1 MTNLQTPPLALIVDW
16 GGVLTNGLD
25 HMLSKWTENEN
36 IDLQVYYE
44 VFNKWLGPEVEQ
56 ELRINPVHAL
66 ETGQMS
72 VPDFDLKLAEALYK
86 IGNIEVKAEG
96 LLDRMFQFF
105 EHAPDMNGLVH
116 RARKK
121 GLRTALLSNSWG
133 NSYPRHGW
141 DDMFDEVVISGEVR
155 MRKPDAE
162 IYFHTLDLLKVK
174 PQESVFVDDLP
185 HNIKAA
191 TDLGMIGILHV
202 DYETTKQELEVIF
215 GDDFN

>member
-1 MTNLQTPPLALIVDW
+1 MLEIVNKPVALIVDW

-25 HMLSKWTENEN
+25 HMLTNWTGHEN
-36 IDLQVYYE
+36 IDLDIYYR
-44 VFNKWLGPEVEQ
+44 VFNDWLGPEAEK

-72 VPDFDLKLAEALYK
+72 VPDFEIHLAEALLTLGGIK
-86 IGNIEVKAEG
+86 VESQG
-96 LLDRMFQFF
+96 LLNRMFDFF

-121 GLRTALLSNSWG
+121 GIKTALLSNSWG

-141 DDMFDEVVISGEVR
+141 DDMFDEVVISGEVG
-155 MRKPDAE
+155 MRKPDAN
-162 IYFHTLDLLKVK
+162 IYHHTLNRLKIK
-174 PQESVFVDDLP
+174 PNEAVFVDDLP

-191 TDLGMIGILHV
+191 SDLGMIGILHV
-202 DYETTKQELEVIF
+202 DYETTKMEIEAIF
-215 GDDFN
+215 DEKFD